1 MKSRSRRGE
10 GSLIWIGG
18 YKLLQGL
25 LLVAVGMGFLASVN
39 QDLQTVVTDWVNAL
53 QVDIH
58 NRYVAALL
66 RKAGLI
72 DGRQLK
78 HLAGLTIGYGAIFV
92 TEGIGLLFKKRWA
105 EYLTMLVTLSF
116 VPLEVSELWK
126 HFTALKLAL
135 LVINIAIVVYLI
147 VMLKR
152 QPDSSSDARSR
163 A

>member
-10 GSLIWIGG
+10 GSLIWIGS
-18 YKLLQGL
+18 YKFLQGL

-39 QDLQTVVTDWVNAL
+39 HDLQTVVNDWVNAL
-53 QVDIH
+53 QVDTN

-72 DGRQLK
+72 DDRQLK

-92 TEGIGLLFKKRWA
+92 TEGIGLLLKQRWA
-105 EYLTMLVTLSF
+105 EYLTLLVTLSF

-126 HFTALKLAL
+126 QFTGLKLAL
-135 LVINIAIVVYLI
+135 LVVNIAIVVYLI

-152 QPDSSSDARSR
+152 QPESHSGA
-163 A
+163 